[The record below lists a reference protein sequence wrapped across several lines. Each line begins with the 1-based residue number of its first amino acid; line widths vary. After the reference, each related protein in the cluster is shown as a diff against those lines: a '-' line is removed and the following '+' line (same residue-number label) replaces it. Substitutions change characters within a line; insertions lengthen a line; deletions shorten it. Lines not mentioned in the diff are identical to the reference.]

1 MIADLKPYAEYK
13 ESGQPWLGRV
23 PKHWEV
29 RRLKSAVS
37 NIVEQAT
44 QMNSDDVY
52 IALENVE
59 SWTGRVKPQKGV
71 RLFTSQVKRFRSND
85 VLFGKLRPYLAKVTR
100 LQRGGVCV
108 GELIVLRPR
117 DQQMRPDYL
126 EHQLR
131 SRQLI
136 DIINSST
143 FGAKMPRADWQ
154 FMGNLPIVF
163 PPLPEQVEVARFL
176 DWANGRLEGAIRAK
190 QKVIAL
196 LNEQK
201 QAIIHRA
208 VTRGLDANVR
218 LKPSGVPWIG
228 DVPAH
233 WSLTPN
239 RTFLR
244 IRKLLVGIRHSEYKL
259 LSLTKSG
266 VVVRDVATGGKFSNF
281 WGRSQ
286 EVRPGDLVFCFFDV
300 EETPRTVGLSKHFGM
315 ISGDYTVMECA
326 DPLCAAFVECFYM
339 AMDDRKL
346 LSPLYSGLRKR
357 IPKPE
362 FLSVVTPIP
371 PRDEQVA
378 IVRNIKESLSS
389 TEQSAEQ
396 IRHEVRL
403 LAEYRTR
410 LVADVVTGKLDVR
423 EATTRLPEEA
433 TPHTPEHEADLSDE
447 IESADEEAVV

>member
-208 VTRGLDANVR
+208 VTRGLDASVP
-218 LKPSGVPWIG
+218 LKPSGIPWLG
-228 DVPAH
+228 DIPHH
-233 WSLTPN
+233 WEVGRLKSLCRFVT
-239 RTFLR
+239 
-244 IRKLLVGIRHSEYKL
+244 
-259 LSLTKSG
+259 SG
-266 VVVRDVATGGKFSNF
+266 SRG
-281 WGRSQ
+281 
-286 EVRPGDLVFCFFDV
+286 
-300 EETPRTVGLSKHFGM
+300 
-315 ISGDYTVMECA
+315 
-326 DPLCAAFVECFYM
+326 
-339 AMDDRKL
+339 
-346 LSPLYSGLRKR
+346 
-357 IPKPE
+357 
-362 FLSVVTPIP
+362 
-371 PRDEQVA
+371 
-378 IVRNIKESLSS
+378 
-389 TEQSAEQ
+389 
-396 IRHEVRL
+396 
-403 LAEYRTR
+403 
-410 LVADVVTGKLDVR
+410 
-423 EATTRLPEEA
+423 
-433 TPHTPEHEADLSDE
+433 
-447 IESADEEAVV
+447 